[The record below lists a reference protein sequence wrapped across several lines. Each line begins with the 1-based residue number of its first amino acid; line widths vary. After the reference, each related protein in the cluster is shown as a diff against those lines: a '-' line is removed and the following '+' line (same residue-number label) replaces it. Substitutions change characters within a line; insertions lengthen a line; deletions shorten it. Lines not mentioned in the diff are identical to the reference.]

1 MSGFLEGLEEAHGA
15 AAQASEVFRAA
26 AGLDPAAVLSVGPV
40 DEVVNAF
47 DAPVPAVD
55 GQYPLR
61 RGLLRCATRHPQR
74 DLTRVLAGFVVEGST
89 LDQKDLTDV
98 GDVEVRI
105 ERRTAPN
112 APRLNATVIGWRDRD
127 EVGRTALVEQQRDI
141 AMQRRWV
148 ALGGERLMRLALDD
162 IGCQRALGQ
171 QRIAGDV
178 LASEVTALKHGERQA
193 DFVGALLR
201 IAARYG

>member
-1 MSGFLEGLEEAHGA
+1 M
-15 AAQASEVFRAA
+15 R
-26 AGLDPAAVLSVGPV
+26 
-40 DEVVNAF
+40 
-47 DAPVPAVD
+47 
-55 GQYPLR
+55 QYPLR